1 MGLELDGCRVS
12 VLSVWVKEQA
22 RKHREAGLAA
32 KFRFGPEECEERDFV
47 FMLSPPPSLVPDWSP
62 ILCTLFPFDLPAGAR
77 RAGPLMDPSL
87 SKGDDCGDSLRFLW
101 LTSARTLVAGVLV

>member
-1 MGLELDGCRVS
+1 MEVREE
-12 VLSVWVKEQA
+12 VLNEEQA
-22 RKHREAGLAA
+22 
-32 KFRFGPEECEERDFV
+32 FV